1 MCYSFDYVKSDHVL
15 KLLTGVTRIRT
26 MLRMRPEKHSRRLH
40 RRVQKVAAILK
51 KLGKGAQ

>member
-26 MLRMRPEKHSRRLH
+26 MLRMRPEKHSRRFH

-51 KLGKGAQ
+51 KSGKGAQ